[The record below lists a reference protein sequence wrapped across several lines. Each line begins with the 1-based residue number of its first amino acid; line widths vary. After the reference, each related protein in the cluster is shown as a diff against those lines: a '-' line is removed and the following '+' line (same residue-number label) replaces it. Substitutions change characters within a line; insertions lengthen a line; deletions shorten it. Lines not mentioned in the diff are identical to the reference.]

1 MVRTVSRF
9 SEQKMVVARG
19 SQCPYRC
26 GVSTSKM
33 SSPLNNAAV
42 PEKLAS
48 VAVTHGIRVEVQ
60 PRFSLDHSQPES
72 SKFVFTY
79 HVRVT
84 NQSER
89 RVRVMGR
96 HWIIVDANGSAHE
109 VKGEGVVGRQPELAP
124 GENFEYASYC
134 PLGTPWGTMEGT
146 YECKAEDG
154 AILEVKIARFYL
166 VASKGEPVASRG
178 GKDDGAERG
187 S

>member
-1 MVRTVSRF
+1 MI
-9 SEQKMVVARG
+9 VARRRER
-19 SQCPYRC
+19 PYRC
-26 GVSTSKM
+26 RVNTSNTTT
-33 SSPLNNAAV
+33 PPNAATL

-48 VAVTHGIRVEVQ
+48 VAVTHGVRVEVQ

-84 NQSER
+84 NQSEG

-96 HWIIVDANGSAHE
+96 HWIIVDANGGAHE

-146 YECKAEDG
+146 YQCQAEDG

-166 VASKGEPVASRG
+166 VASHGVRDGE
-178 GKDDGAERG
+178 ERRP
-187 S
+187 